1 MNGGGGGYGEQERE
15 RSSHRA
21 EQSPQFVRLAEPPFL
36 RKETWSLCT
45 TSPQAGSV
53 QPGGNDTGALT
64 DAKQTPLG
72 AHQNDFRDSIES
84 TRSLN

>member
-1 MNGGGGGYGEQERE
+1 MNGAGGGYGEQERE

-21 EQSPQFVRLAEPPFL
+21 EKSPQFVRLAEPPFL

-64 DAKQTPLG
+64 DAK
-72 AHQNDFRDSIES
+72 
-84 TRSLN
+84 